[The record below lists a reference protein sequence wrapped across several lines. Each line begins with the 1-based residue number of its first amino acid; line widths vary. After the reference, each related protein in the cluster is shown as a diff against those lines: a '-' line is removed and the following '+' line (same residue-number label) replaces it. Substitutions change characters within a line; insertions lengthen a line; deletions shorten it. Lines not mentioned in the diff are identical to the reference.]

1 MWILE
6 ALLLNCPLMPL
17 ALFFPSVQAKEE
29 EESAK
34 CVCLWFRK
42 KIPRLNFFT
51 RPAAA
56 DYKANKGELVIR
68 NQSVLLEGKKA
79 IKGVEKWGEVNT
91 QYPTKSPTGILVQ
104 AFEKRRNLLSLVA
117 CLNQFNH
124 TIKFMESLKSLP
136 DSLSDLNCAATLKI

>member
-1 MWILE
+1 MFTVHYVNFGSSAAQLPIN
-6 ALLLNCPLMPL
+6 ALGT
-17 ALFFPSVQAKEE
+17 FFRSVQAQEE

-68 NQSVLLEGKKA
+68 NQSVLLAGKK
-79 IKGVEKWGEVNT
+79 
-91 QYPTKSPTGILVQ
+91 Q
-104 AFEKRRNLLSLVA
+104 
-117 CLNQFNH
+117 
-124 TIKFMESLKSLP
+124 
-136 DSLSDLNCAATLKI
+136 